1 MDKIEFLDQNI
12 LDRLYEPTSTS
23 DQTLTFED
31 FLKLPVNDEYLKN
44 KNKSNTID
52 IITTPAQT
60 TSTPTKTNIITK
72 YDELL
77 SEK

>member
-12 LDRLYEPTSTS
+12 LDRLYTPTSIGE
-23 DQTLTFED
+23 TLTFED
-31 FLKLPVNDEYLKN
+31 FLKLPLNDEYLKN

-52 IITTPAQT
+52 I
-60 TSTPTKTNIITK
+60 TNNK
-72 YDELL
+72 EDDNNKQLL

>member
-12 LDRLYEPTSTS
+12 LTRLYTPTLTGE
-23 DQTLTFED
+23 TLTFED
-31 FLKLPVNDEYLKN
+31 FLKLPLNDEYLKN

-52 IITTPAQT
+52 I
-60 TSTPTKTNIITK
+60 TNNK
-72 YDELL
+72 EDDNNKQLL

>member
-12 LDRLYEPTSTS
+12 LDRLYTPTLTGE
-23 DQTLTFED
+23 TLTFED

-44 KNKSNTID
+44 KLKSNSIN
-52 IITTPAQT
+52 IITTP
-60 TSTPTKTNIITK
+60 TKEDDVN
-72 YDELL
+72 L

>member
-44 KNKSNTID
+44 KLKSNTID
-52 IITTPAQT
+52 IITTPT
-60 TSTPTKTNIITK
+60 STSTPTKTNIITK
-72 YDELL
+72 DDEFL

>member
-12 LDRLYEPTSTS
+12 LDRLYTPTLTGE
-23 DQTLTFED
+23 TLTFEH
-31 FLKLPVNDEYLKN
+31 FLKLPLNDEYLKN

-52 IITTPAQT
+52 I
-60 TSTPTKTNIITK
+60 TNNK
-72 YDELL
+72 EDDNNKQLL